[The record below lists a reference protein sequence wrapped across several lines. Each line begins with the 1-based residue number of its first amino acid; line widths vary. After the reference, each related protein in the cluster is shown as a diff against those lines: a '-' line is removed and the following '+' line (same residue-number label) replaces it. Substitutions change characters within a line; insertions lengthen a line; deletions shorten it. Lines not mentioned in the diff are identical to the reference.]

1 MSVCVVLAQFDSLVT
16 RMESFS
22 SRLSGKRIRPTRDQ
36 LNEFQNLHMRFK
48 TILADYDTG
57 IERLLTTGL
66 PDADDISIG
75 DRVRSNKDSS
85 LVTSSTLTTLKRNI
99 VLIFTRP
106 KTSKLDSSQ
115 VKTKNKQTE
124 SRCGR
129 LRSQHSHVI
138 LMWAM
143 TLQPST
149 WRTSGGMT
157 DKTFYFLIDDLQEE
171 RMKQIPRKISDTL
184 QSLAEEE
191 PLNTS
196 DSFKTFIEDVR
207 KPAVDQQDAAG
218 IRTTLKRKRIAEIPK
233 SSRQYELADKDMRR
247 GNSTDPELCRHA
259 AGDMPKIQGGRHVQ
273 PRLSPN
279 CQCLETGSSVHFKA
293 VINGNGNVQ

>member
-22 SRLSGKRIRPTRDQ
+22 SRLSAKRIRPTRDQ

-66 PDADDISIG
+66 PDKDDISIA
-75 DRVRSNKDSS
+75 DRVRSDKDSR
-85 LVTSSTLTTLKRNI
+85 LVTSSTLTSLKRNI
-99 VLIFTRP
+99 ILIFTGP

-143 TLQPST
+143 ALQPST

-157 DKTFYFLIDDLQEE
+157 DKTFYFLVDDLQEE
-171 RMKQIPRKISDTL
+171 RMKQISRKISNTL

-196 DSFKTFIEDVR
+196 DSFKTFIENVR
-207 KPAVDQQDAAG
+207 KSAVDQEDAAG
-218 IRTTLKRKRIAEIPK
+218 IRTTLKRKRITEVPK
-233 SSRQYELADKDMRR
+233 FSRQYELADKDIRR
-247 GNSTDPELCRHA
+247 GNSTNPQLCRHA
-259 AGDMPKIQGGRHVQ
+259 AGDMPEIQGGR
-273 PRLSPN
+273 RKLN
-279 CQCLETGSSVHFKA
+279 QCL
-293 VINGNGNVQ
+293 